1 MCMRKQLQLL
11 IALLLA
17 LPIGMLAQ
25 ELRFVDQPDGTVKL
39 SYRVKRDDWGNLIR
53 ISNSY
58 SGDIVIPSTYNGK
71 TVTAIGDLAFDDCVN
86 LTSVSIP
93 NTVKVIEE
101 NAFRGCKSLIAVSIP
116 ASVDSIGAYAFY
128 QTALKRVTL
137 EDGSRVLKMWRGGTW
152 NSYTP
157 FSSTSIET
165 LYVGRNLVSGQNAF
179 RRLESRSQV
188 CAQMSSMVAKDYGAS
203 ILVKAS
209 PILGITLST
218 IVTRWGLLRCLS
230 LWG

>member
-1 MCMRKQLQLL
+1 MRRQLQLL

-101 NAFRGCKSLIAVSIP
+101 NAFRGCERLIAVSIP

-128 QTALKRVTL
+128 QAALKRVTL
-137 EDGSRVLKMWRGGTW
+137 EDGSKALKMWRGGTW
-152 NSYTP
+152 NGYTP
-157 FSSTSIET
+157 
-165 LYVGRNLVSGQNAF
+165 L
-179 RRLESRSQV
+179 
-188 CAQMSSMVAKDYGAS
+188 CAQTSSKVAKDYGAS

-209 PILGITLST
+209 PALGIMHST
-218 IVTRWGLLRCLS
+218 IVTRWRLLRCLS